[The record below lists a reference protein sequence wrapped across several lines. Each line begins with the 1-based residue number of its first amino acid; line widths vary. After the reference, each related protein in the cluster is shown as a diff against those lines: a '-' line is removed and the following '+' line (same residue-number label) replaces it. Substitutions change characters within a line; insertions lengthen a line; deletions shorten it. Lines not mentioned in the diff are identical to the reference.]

1 MLYIYARIRQD
12 SEKERLKE
20 IIDSESNGMVDCR
33 YKRKKD
39 STKDKFVK
47 ILSFDLIVEI
57 CYKIIKL

>member
-12 SEKERLKE
+12 SEKEKLKE
-20 IIDSESNGMVDCR
+20 IIDNESNGMVDRR

-39 STKDKFVK
+39 STKDKFVRV
-47 ILSFDLIVEI
+47 LSLDLIVEI